1 LDMKKLPSI
10 FIILISL
17 SIITNCATPQ
27 KAQSD
32 EYGILGSAVSAC
44 SFAMIGVYGD
54 TIPDTITASEFLT
67 VCKNNAP
74 KGYYSVLKKYPLDI
88 QSKKSYYF
96 LQVFDPDFKALILFD
111 YSCTPKP
118 DGLVLTNPGKY
129 DLGNLDLYDPC
140 KGKK

>member
-1 LDMKKLPSI
+1 MKKLTSI

-17 SIITNCATPQ
+17 SVITNCATAG
-27 KAQSD
+27 KVESD

-44 SFAMIGVYGD
+44 SSAMIGVYGD
-54 TIPDTITASEFLT
+54 TIPDAITANDFLT
-67 VCKNNAP
+67 VCENNTP

-88 QSKKSYYF
+88 QSKKTYYF
-96 LQVFDPDFKALILFD
+96 LQIYDPDSKALILFD

-129 DLGNLDLYDPC
+129 DHRNLDLYDPC
-140 KGKK
+140 KEKQ